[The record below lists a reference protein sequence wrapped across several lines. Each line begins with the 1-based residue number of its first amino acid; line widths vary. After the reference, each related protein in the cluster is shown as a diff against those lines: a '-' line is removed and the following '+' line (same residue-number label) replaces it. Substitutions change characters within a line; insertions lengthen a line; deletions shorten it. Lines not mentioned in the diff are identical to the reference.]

1 MAVGTVCTARAGDLA
16 GSPPA
21 SRRRASLSA
30 LHFGGLRALL
40 NSLILQ
46 EGGPCP
52 WVTLSALWP
61 LPLSARVPA
70 LRLLRDHQGLAQASR
85 PPTSHMSGP
94 SPAPSPPGWVP
105 VAFLSC
111 RAMANTDL
119 SFKPSR
125 NMATSS
131 ATATL
136 LGDRNS
142 YSSSCS
148 VDSIS
153 LCPPRAS
160 LRGKEGNVTRGLPH
174 PPPGSAPQQPEG

>member
-1 MAVGTVCTARAGDLA
+1 MVCTARAGDLA

-30 LHFGGLRALL
+30 LHFGGAESPPELPYLAGGRALPMGDPEHFVA
-40 NSLILQ
+40 S
-46 EGGPCP
+46 
-52 WVTLSALWP
+52 
-61 LPLSARVPA
+61 LPLSARVPP
-70 LRLLRDHQGLAQASR
+70 LCLLRDHQGLAQASR

-174 PPPGSAPQQPEG
+174 PPPGSTPQQPEG